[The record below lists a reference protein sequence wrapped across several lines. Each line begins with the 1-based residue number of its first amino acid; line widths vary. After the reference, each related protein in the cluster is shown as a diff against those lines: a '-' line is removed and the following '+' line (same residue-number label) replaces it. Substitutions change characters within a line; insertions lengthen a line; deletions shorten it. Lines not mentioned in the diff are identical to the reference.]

1 MVTSMKKMTETI
13 YYMVTS
19 SKNKEDNTIYMM
31 SSVTE
36 TIFLMTVMTTLTV
49 EMEMTEMTVTM
60 ATEENL
66 ETMIEIVFALEVK
79 TNRYRTKQH
88 LTRIASANVMY
99 FLITAKR

>member
-36 TIFLMTVMTTLTV
+36 TIIQMTVEIAVTV
-49 EMEMTEMTVTM
+49 NT
-60 ATEENL
+60 
-66 ETMIEIVFALEVK
+66 
-79 TNRYRTKQH
+79 
-88 LTRIASANVMY
+88 
-99 FLITAKR
+99 

>member
-1 MVTSMKKMTETI
+1 MVTSRKKMTETI

-19 SKNKEDNTIYMM
+19 SKNKEDKTIYMM

-36 TIFLMTVMTTLTV
+36 TIFLMTVETAVTV
-49 EMEMTEMTVTM
+49 ETEMTVIRVTV

-66 ETMIEIVFALEVK
+66 ETMIDMVFALKVR
-79 TNRYRTKQH
+79 TNRYHTKQH

-99 FLITAKR
+99 FLITARH